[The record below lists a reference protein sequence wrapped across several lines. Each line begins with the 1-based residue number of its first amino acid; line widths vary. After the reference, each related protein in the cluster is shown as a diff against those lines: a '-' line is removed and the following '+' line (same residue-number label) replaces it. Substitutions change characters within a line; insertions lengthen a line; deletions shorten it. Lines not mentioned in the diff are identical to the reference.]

1 MSVCVRMCVHTC
13 AIQHFFDF
21 FCYVKVPTLCSMV
34 IITPSMIPMLHM
46 SKCHEDAFMYEY
58 VYSLCPVAELK
69 SPAWC
74 FPPPWHP
81 AYTAVVL

>member
-1 MSVCVRMCVHTC
+1 MYVCVC
-13 AIQHFFDF
+13 
-21 FCYVKVPTLCSMV
+21 TLVQFNIFLLRKSTYICSMV
-34 IITPSMIPMLHM
+34 IITPLMIPMLHM
-46 SKCHEDAFMYEY
+46 SKCHEDAFMYKY
-58 VYSLCPVAELK
+58 MYSLCPVAELK